1 MTFPPRRGWS
11 TCIASPHLRGVSA
24 AILAAAMLVG
34 CVADGPQGRT
44 KAPPRAAPAQPAG
57 IAPTVLEVAAAR
69 YANDSDKNGYADELQ
84 VTAFLFAPP
93 RDIPVTVPGEFR
105 FRLDR
110 LSGENLGDW
119 TFDADASARSVERL
133 LPGPGYRFRFT
144 LRDHGNDNL
153 PTQDAQLFCE
163 FVPVGGEAIRPRAP
177 IRVTVGK
184 IR

>member
-1 MTFPPRRGWS
+1 MFPAAQRRRSPRSVMSRTPG
-11 TCIASPHLRGVSA
+11 A
-24 AILAAAMLVG
+24 ALAVAAVAVLAG

-44 KAPPRAAPAQPAG
+44 RPPPRPAPAQPAG
-57 IAPTVLEVAAAR
+57 IVPTVLEVAAAR

-110 LSGENLGDW
+110 LTGENLGEW

-144 LRDHGNDNL
+144 LRDHGHDDL
-153 PTQDAQLFCE
+153 PSQDAQLFCE
-163 FVPVGGEAIRPRAP
+163 FAPEGGDAIRTRAP